1 MFGLYLHWNYR
12 KSRAFLGA
20 LALIGQTCLLPG
32 LSPAQQKPS
41 FTVGWSV
48 YVGWDPYYYMAKSG
62 ILRKWA
68 DKYGIN
74 IRVQRFDYAPSLD
87 AFVAKNIDACA
98 MTNMEALDMP
108 AAAGVDT
115 TAIVVGDYS
124 NGNDAVIVR
133 QNLTLAQIPGKQVL
147 LVEKTVSQ
155 YLFER
160 AMAING
166 LSDQIKRVKFI
177 NTSDS
182 DIASAFL
189 TDTSKPVVVTWKP
202 LVSQIVKAKDVKVVF
217 NSSQIPGEILDLLV
231 VRTEVLN
238 RPDGSGQK
246 FAKAIAGAWYE
257 VMSQMTATGAP
268 ADKVLTSIAEA
279 SQDTLASYK
288 EQLTTTHM
296 FYTPQSAAQMASSPD
311 LKKTMELVRQFC
323 FAHGLLGEKT
333 KSPDDVAIQ
342 FPDGSTLG
350 KPDRI
355 RFRFN
360 TNLHAACRAGQTM
373 SFLRIH
379 AYPGRATAWTL
390 SWFLFAAG
398 ILAYFYRRHR
408 TASRQSGRSRH
419 AHHRPDGSR
428 LRRRR
433 A

>member
-1 MFGLYLHWNYR
+1 MLIRSVVCL
-12 KSRAFLGA
+12 A
-20 LALIGQTCLLPG
+20 LALSLQT
-32 LSPAQQKPS
+32 SVFADNPS

-48 YVGWDPYYYMAKSG
+48 YVGWNPYYYMAKSG

-68 DKYGIN
+68 AKYGIN

-115 TAIVVGDYS
+115 TAIIIGDYS

-133 QNLTLAQIPGKQVL
+133 QNLTLAQIPGKQVM

-166 LSDQIKRVKFI
+166 LEQQIRRVKFV

-189 TDTSKPVVVTWKP
+189 TDASKPVVVTWKP
-202 LVSQIVKAKDVKVVF
+202 MVSQIMKTKDMKTVF

-231 VRTEVLN
+231 VRTDILN

-257 VMSQMTATGAP
+257 VMNEMSATGAP
-268 ADKVLTSIAEA
+268 ADKVLTGVAEA
-279 SQDTLASYK
+279 SQDSLA
-288 EQLTTTHM
+288 
-296 FYTPQSAAQMASSPD
+296 
-311 LKKTMELVRQFC
+311 
-323 FAHGLLGEKT
+323 
-333 KSPDDVAIQ
+333 
-342 FPDGSTLG
+342 
-350 KPDRI
+350 
-355 RFRFN
+355 
-360 TNLHAACRAGQTM
+360 
-373 SFLRIH
+373 
-379 AYPGRATAWTL
+379 
-390 SWFLFAAG
+390 
-398 ILAYFYRRHR
+398 
-408 TASRQSGRSRH
+408 
-419 AHHRPDGSR
+419 
-428 LRRRR
+428 
-433 A
+433 